1 MPARKP
7 DLLVVVDTTSD
18 DPLYLQVYEQVKTH
32 ILSGSLTEG
41 DKLPSIRKL
50 TQVLNVS
57 HVTVERAYL
66 QLSVEGYVQNVPRSG
81 YVVNGIDIG
90 YFTQEAANSSA
101 EVKRIL
107 DAAEP
112 DPLVEELLAG
122 KTARYNFSYCNLQPG
137 SFPRRVWTQLSNEV
151 MRTATNEELASYAC
165 QRGANRLQ
173 KTLAQ
178 YLQQSR
184 GVTCE
189 PEQIV
194 FQSGTEATLRA
205 IVDLFQG
212 ELSII
217 MNEEPGYEVMTAIA
231 KHTYGARLAPM
242 TVSDNEGILD
252 SLEREKPQLIFTTPS
267 HQFPT
272 GRVMPMDERVR
283 LLQWAA
289 ENNAYIIEDDSC
301 NEYRYDTQSIP
312 SLQSLDQNNR
322 VIYVCNFSKA
332 LSPGLR
338 IAYAVLPPELLER
351 WMHIHTVSW
360 DPVPYITRE
369 TLASFIEQGH
379 WSQHL
384 RRMATDNKRRHDALV
399 ECLQREFPEGILDVK
414 GLDSGM
420 HLYVKVNNGMS
431 QQELLD
437 SALEQGA
444 LVHGT
449 RQYWFAHECPGNAV
463 LIGFSAIPLKDV
475 AEGVRALR
483 RAWC

>member
-7 DLLVVVDTTSD
+7 DLLIVLDAMSE
-18 DPLYLQVYEQVKTH
+18 DPLYLQVYEQVKSH

-50 TQVLNVS
+50 TQTLDVS

-90 YFTQEAANSSA
+90 YFTQGAANTA
-101 EVKRIL
+101 GEVRRIL
-107 DAAEP
+107 EQAPP
-112 DPLVEELLAG
+112 DPLVDELLAG
-122 KTARYNFSYCNLQPG
+122 KNARFNFSYCNLQPG
-137 SFPRRVWTQLSNEV
+137 SFPRRIWTQLTNEV
-151 MRTATNEELASYAC
+151 MRTSSDAELASYAC

-173 KTLAQ
+173 KVLAQ
-178 YLQQSR
+178 YLQQTR

-194 FQSGTEATLRA
+194 FQSGTEATLKA

-212 ELSII
+212 ELNTV

-231 KHTYGARLAPM
+231 KNTRGASLVPM
-242 TVSDNEGILD
+242 TVSDEEGILD
-252 SLEREKPQLIFTTPS
+252 PLEREKPQLIFTTPS

-338 IAYAVLPPELLER
+338 IAYAVLPPKLLER
-351 WMHIHTVSW
+351 WMRIHTLSW
-360 DPVPYITRE
+360 DPVPYIMRE

-384 RRMATDNKRRHDALV
+384 RRMATDNKRRHDLLV
-399 ECLQREFPEGILDVK
+399 ECLQREFPAGMLEVK

-420 HLYVKVNNGMS
+420 HLYVKVNNGMT
-431 QQELLD
+431 QDELL
-437 SALEQGA
+437 STALAQGA
-444 LVHGT
+444 AVHGT
-449 RQYWFAHECPGNAV
+449 RQYWFAHECPGDAV
-463 LIGFSAIPLKDV
+463 LIGFSAIALKDL

-483 RAWC
+483 NAWC